1 MHRKPVRA
9 AAIAVAAL
17 SLLALSACSA
27 SGDSSSGGKV
37 TSIKFVAA
45 EYSPKTAPYWDKIAK
60 DFKAKTGITVDVQ
73 TIAWNDIHQQV
84 STMVQT
90 NQLPDVLNLDSFAQY
105 AADELLYP
113 ASEVESSSLA
123 ADFPKNLAD
132 SGSVGGKNYGI
143 PFVGSDSV
151 LFYNTDLFTQAGI
164 AEPPKTIDELASD
177 AEKISKLPGKVGFAL
192 SLSPEAPHID
202 YSTFMFNMGGEYMKN
217 GKWTINSDANVKAL
231 GFLKQLTDSGA
242 TEVNPGNT
250 GRVEGSWQ
258 LFESGTAGMVI
269 GQTGLADRLKTSNIQ
284 YKTAAFPSS
293 PGVTPT
299 GLAVADYLMAFKK
312 PGNQDAVKQFLSFA
326 FAEKNYATFA
336 ANEGLLPVTSSSQKA
351 LASDPTLGPYIPGL
365 ETAKFAP
372 VGEANW
378 DKVLGEMKNSLG
390 LAVSGT
396 DPKKVL
402 DQIQAVATSK

>member
-123 ADFPKNLAD
+123 ADIPQNHAD
-132 SGSVGGKNYGI
+132 SRR
-143 PFVGSDSV
+143 
-151 LFYNTDLFTQAGI
+151 
-164 AEPPKTIDELASD
+164 D
-177 AEKISKLPGKVGFAL
+177 AA
-192 SLSPEAPHID
+192 
-202 YSTFMFNMGGEYMKN
+202 
-217 GKWTINSDANVKAL
+217 
-231 GFLKQLTDSGA
+231 KQLRQAEHPRHLGRRHRHRQHQRLFQRPDGLRN
-242 TEVNPGNT
+242 TEHRPHC
-250 GRVEGSWQ
+250 Q
-258 LFESGTAGMVI
+258 
-269 GQTGLADRLKTSNIQ
+269 
-284 YKTAAFPSS
+284 
-293 PGVTPT
+293 
-299 GLAVADYLMAFKK
+299 
-312 PGNQDAVKQFLSFA
+312 
-326 FAEKNYATFA
+326 
-336 ANEGLLPVTSSSQKA
+336 
-351 LASDPTLGPYIPGL
+351 
-365 ETAKFAP
+365 
-372 VGEANW
+372 
-378 DKVLGEMKNSLG
+378 
-390 LAVSGT
+390 
-396 DPKKVL
+396 
-402 DQIQAVATSK
+402 